1 MRTSVV
7 VVLVSVGSSA
17 FADPGPEDVVAL
29 HSSVGWGQTVAPDR
43 VSLATEAG
51 YDGAR
56 QLADATAHVEVTLI
70 PRLSVFAAVT
80 YGEES
85 AGTSRPALGA
95 AFQITDPRTTWLG
108 ARISTAYKPEGF
120 SEPEGEIETILVLSH
135 LVNTDVA
142 RTFVA
147 YGRDPDGH
155 ESDVELG
162 LGYLHPLTDN
172 WLVGLTGRGRYAIQ
186 LKDVGPRWD
195 LIAGAVGDFTM
206 NRWRFEALVGG
217 GAVDTT
223 GVKGGLIGLGSVGI
237 DL

>member
-1 MRTSVV
+1 MKTSVM
-7 VVLVSVGSSA
+7 VLVVTVGSPA
-17 FADPGPEDVVAL
+17 FADPAPEEVAAL
-29 HSSVGWGQTVAPDR
+29 RSSVGWGQTVAPDR
-43 VSLATEAG
+43 ASLSTEAG

-56 QLADATAHVEVTLI
+56 QLADATGHLEVTLI

-80 YGEES
+80 YGEET
-85 AGTSRPALGA
+85 AGASRPALGA

-135 LVNTDVA
+135 LLSTDVA

-162 LGYLHPLTDN
+162 LGYLHPLTDA
-172 WLVGLTGRGRYAIQ
+172 WLVGLTSRGRYAIQ

-195 LIAGAVGDFTM
+195 LIAGAVGDFVV
-206 NRWRFEALVGG
+206 NQWRFEVLVGG
-217 GAVDTT
+217 GAVDTS
-223 GVKGGLIGLGSVGI
+223 GVSTGLIALGSAGI

>member
-1 MRTSVV
+1 MSVMLV
-7 VVLVSVGSSA
+7 VASIGSSAA
-17 FADPGPEDVVAL
+17 FADPAPENVAAL
-29 HSSVGWGQTVAPDR
+29 RSSVGWGQTLAPDR

-70 PRLSVFAAVT
+70 PRLSIFAAVT
-80 YGEES
+80 YGEET

-95 AFQITDPRTTWLG
+95 AFQITDPRTTWVG

-135 LVNTDVA
+135 LINTDVA

-162 LGYLHPLTDN
+162 LGYLHPLTDT
-172 WLVGLTGRGRYAIQ
+172 WLVGLTSRGRYAIQ

-195 LIAGAVGDFTM
+195 LIAGAVGDLTM
-206 NRWRFEALVGG
+206 DRWRFEVLVGG
-217 GAVDTT
+217 GAVDTS
-223 GVKGGLIGLGSVGI
+223 GVKAGVIGLGSVGI